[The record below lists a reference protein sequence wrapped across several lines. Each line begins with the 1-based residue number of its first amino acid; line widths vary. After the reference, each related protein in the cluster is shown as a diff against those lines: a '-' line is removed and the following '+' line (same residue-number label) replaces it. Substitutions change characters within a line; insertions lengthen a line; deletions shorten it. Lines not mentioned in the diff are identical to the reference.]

1 MNKQVKNTLACAI
14 GNTLEWF
21 DYTLYGLF
29 ATTLSKLFFPANND
43 SSLLL
48 TYLVFAFGFFSRPLG
63 GIVLGYIGDVF
74 GRRLALIISILTMS
88 IPTFLTGLLPT
99 YDSIGIMAPVSL
111 AIIRLFQGIAIGGD
125 FSGSMVYLVEH
136 APPKKRGFF
145 GSWSDFGSPLGVLLG
160 LSVSSLL
167 ITCMDTADFES
178 YGWRIPFLLGVVIA
192 IFGVYLRYEME
203 ETESFFCQYSME
215 NDKNQMPRKSSGKT
229 GIKDKNSI
237 METIKKHTKTIVYA
251 VSINAYGGVVFYML
265 LTYLHNYFKVT
276 EIATPLQ
283 AFFFTTLVNLCM
295 TIAIPVGGLLSD
307 RFGRKPVMMSSIVG
321 TMLCVFPMFITIG
334 HENLCLHLLFEIA
347 VGSCLGVFFGG
358 RAAFYAE
365 SFPTNVR
372 CTAIALSF
380 GISHSVFAG
389 TTPLMAEIIMKNTGS
404 CFYLG
409 LFMFAFAIFALFAMH
424 QLEDRTA
431 QKLL

>member
-1 MNKQVKNTLACAI
+1 MNKQTKSVLACAI

-29 ATTLSKLFFPANND
+29 ATTLSRLFFPADSN

-99 YDSIGIMAPVSL
+99 YESIGVLAPISL
-111 AIIRLFQGIAIGGD
+111 AVIRLFQGIAIGGD
-125 FSGSMVYLVEH
+125 FSGSMVYLVER

-160 LSVSSLL
+160 LFVSSLL
-167 ITCMDTADFES
+167 TTFMDPANFEL

-192 IFGVYLRYEME
+192 AFGVYLRYEME
-203 ETESFFCQYSME
+203 ETESFFCQCVVE
-215 NDKNQMPRKSSGKT
+215 NCENRMPIKSSDRT
-229 GIKDKNSI
+229 RAKNSNSI
-237 METIKKHTKTIVYA
+237 IVTIKKHAKTIGYA

-265 LTYLHNYFKVT
+265 LTYLHNYFKVA
-276 EIATPLQ
+276 EIATQQQ
-283 AFFFTTLVNLCM
+283 AFLFTTLVNLCM
-295 TIAIPVGGLLSD
+295 TIFIPLGGMLSD
-307 RFGRKPVMMSSIVG
+307 KFGRKIVMMSSIG
-321 TMLCVFPMFITIG
+321 ATMLCIFPMFTTLNSY
-334 HENLCLHLLFEIA
+334 NLCLHMLFEIA
-347 VGSCLGVFFGG
+347 IGGCLGIFFGG

-365 SFPTNVR
+365 AFPTHIR

-389 TTPLMAEIIMKNTGS
+389 TTPLVAEIIMKNTGS
-404 CFYLG
+404 CYYLG
-409 LFMFAFAIFALFAMH
+409 AFMFAFAMFALYSMH